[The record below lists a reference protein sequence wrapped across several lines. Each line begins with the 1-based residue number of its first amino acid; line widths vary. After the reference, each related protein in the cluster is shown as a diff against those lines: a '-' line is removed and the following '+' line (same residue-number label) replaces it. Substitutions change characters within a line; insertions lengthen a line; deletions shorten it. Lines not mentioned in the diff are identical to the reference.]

1 MSVLKQKISWRKGM
15 RASIEALRK
24 RIDELVKDFTDEN
37 LIEIMDLR
45 TTVNE
50 QVRQLKELDEEI
62 SDAIQPE
69 DVEADTMEAM

>member
-24 RIDELVKDFTDEN
+24 RIDELVKYFTDEN

-62 SDAIQPE
+62 SDVIQPE